1 MTNNQ
6 RIADSVGI
14 GIATGTSQNICP
26 EIDGRGAALVLSGA
40 YKAFTANVIALRRSV
55 LRMLADMGVRV
66 REGLTAPDA
75 TDFWLIAGD
84 PYQSPLPSP
93 PRLQQTP

>member
-1 MTNNQ
+1 
-6 RIADSVGI
+6 
-14 GIATGTSQNICP
+14 
-26 EIDGRGAALVLSGA
+26 
-40 YKAFTANVIALRRSV
+40 
-55 LRMLADMGVRV
+55 MLADMGVRV